1 MKRMWLILALVLAV
15 PVIAIAQD
23 AAAPATPAASH
34 VAFTPA
40 ELKWGPAPPGVPTAA
55 TATVLAGNP
64 GEAGMFTLRLK
75 MPANTKVMPHFHAT
89 DENIT
94 VISGNFQVGMGDN
107 FDVKSMKALPA
118 GGFVVMPAQ
127 MHHYAMAKTAVV
139 VQIHGMGP
147 FAITYVNPSDDPR
160 NAPAAAK

>member
-1 MKRMWLILALVLAV
+1 MWLILAFVLAV

-23 AAAPATPAASH
+23 AAAPAAPAASH
-34 VAFTPA
+34 VAVTPS
-40 ELKWGPAPPGVPTAA
+40 ELKWGPAPPGVPAAA

-64 GEAGMFTLRLK
+64 GEAGMFTIRLK

-107 FDVKSMKALPA
+107 FDVKSMKALPP

>member
-1 MKRMWLILALVLAV
+1 
-15 PVIAIAQD
+15 
-23 AAAPATPAASH
+23 
-34 VAFTPA
+34 
-40 ELKWGPAPPGVPTAA
+40 
-55 TATVLAGNP
+55 
-64 GEAGMFTLRLK
+64 

-107 FDVKSMKALPA
+107 FDVKSMKGLPA